1 MGQVRG
7 TQTDPG
13 GAQPHGRVAPDGLGS
28 EAEASCPDCG
38 HPIAR
43 HEGSPEDEFVASHGG
58 VGYAFCM
65 EVDPGGGTNAPCGC
79 RTVIGTSQEAQA
91 RVPPTGSTGGSALPP
106 AR

>member
-28 EAEASCPDCG
+28 GAEASCPDCG

-65 EVDPGGGTNAPCGC
+65 EVDPSGETTDPCGC
-79 RTVIGTSQEAQA
+79 RAVIGSSQEAHE
-91 RVPPTGSTGGSALPP
+91 RNFPSETTPG
-106 AR
+106 